1 MALHLIGKN
10 LLLRLIAMLKQ
21 LLHDI
26 VAKDVRHQL
35 QAVWVNFAENLF
47 LFIAVGRFE
56 LLLDEAGAVLVAAE
70 FDHVV
75 GDILAIV
82 SN

>member
-1 MALHLIGKN
+1 MSTHLLYNTTTIHLIRQSQDMALHLIGKN

-35 QAVWVNFAENLF
+35 
-47 LFIAVGRFE
+47 
-56 LLLDEAGAVLVAAE
+56 
-70 FDHVV
+70 
-75 GDILAIV
+75 
-82 SN
+82 